1 MQEEDAKRPTGGRC
15 GPCGDFFFW
24 PRACAVCREGH
35 LCTGQGKGRTQTMLT
50 AGLALAE
57 PSASLSLCP
66 LSRQRDRPLLSS
78 ACRDK
83 PGPALVWPL
92 AAQGTSGNQRL
103 PAGKADASMGLSA
116 AAGTSLATWL
126 AGIRPAVV
134 LCGILGLR
142 GA

>member
-1 MQEEDAKRPTGGRC
+1 
-15 GPCGDFFFW
+15 
-24 PRACAVCREGH
+24 
-35 LCTGQGKGRTQTMLT
+35 MLT

-92 AAQGTSGNQRL
+92 AAQGTSGDQRL

-116 AAGTSLATWL
+116 AAGTSLATWPPGWQGSGQL
-126 AGIRPAVV
+126 LCSVESWVYGEPEPQKRPGMRSWQPRNRKMC
-134 LCGILGLR
+134 LPGLHSFP
-142 GA
+142 GAQLPGSCFHP